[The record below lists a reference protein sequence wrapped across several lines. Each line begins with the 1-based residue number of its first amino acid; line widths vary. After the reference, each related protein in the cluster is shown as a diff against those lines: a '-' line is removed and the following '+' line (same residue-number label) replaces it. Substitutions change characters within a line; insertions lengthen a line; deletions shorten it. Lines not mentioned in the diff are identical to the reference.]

1 MTENVAPVRTISWL
15 LPATYG
21 IRLLQNI
28 MLRREVIDLGL
39 LVNLAAIGVTLF
51 LIAWLLL
58 HRRMAQV

>member
-1 MTENVAPVRTISWL
+1 MRAISWL

-21 IRLLQNI
+21 TRLLQDI
-28 MLRREVIDLGL
+28 MLRGEVIDLGL
-39 LVNLAAIGVTLF
+39 LVNLAAIEVTLF